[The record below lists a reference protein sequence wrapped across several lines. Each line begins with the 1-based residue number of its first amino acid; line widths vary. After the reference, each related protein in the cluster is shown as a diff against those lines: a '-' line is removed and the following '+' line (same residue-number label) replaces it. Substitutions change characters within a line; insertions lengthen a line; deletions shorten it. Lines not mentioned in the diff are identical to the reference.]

1 MQHIVIDM
9 TSIISLFTMNI
20 HTCTESRYVTSKN
33 VHGTNTE
40 RHTKN
45 ITNINLFMFVYHF
58 YKDL

>member
-1 MQHIVIDM
+1 MNMQ
-9 TSIISLFTMNI
+9 TY
-20 HTCTESRYVTSKN
+20 TESRYVTSKN
-33 VHGTNTE
+33 VHVTNTE